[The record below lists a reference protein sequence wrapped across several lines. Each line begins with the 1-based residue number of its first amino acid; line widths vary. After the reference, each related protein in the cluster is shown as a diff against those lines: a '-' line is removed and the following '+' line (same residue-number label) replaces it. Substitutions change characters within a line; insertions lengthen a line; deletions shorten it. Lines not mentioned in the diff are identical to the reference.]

1 MNNSDFKVLENVIT
15 DDEIQILLDHWNSI
29 ECNIFSNINKWDNKS
44 KTKTKI
50 DSSTRLVEIVGIQ
63 KGTFPFLSE
72 ILENCFSRVIEDF
85 EMEYPHYFTYYPLGG
100 KHTKHTDSSLG
111 FNRDWI
117 ITLYLNDDF
126 EGGELVINN
135 QVSPKKKGYC
145 RSVQWLY
152 LPRGT
157 TSYKRGS
164 VCDYRMCRKKLN

>member
-135 QVSPKKKGYC
+135 QVSPKKKGTAVLFNGYTFHEVRPVTKGDRFVITEC
-145 RSVQWLY
+145 A
-152 LPRGT
+152 G
-157 TSYKRGS
+157 K
-164 VCDYRMCRKKLN
+164 N